1 MLILVALGQMKMVDG
16 LGIYQATNY
25 LVKTSRNA
33 QEKEIGVD
41 YQITTA
47 YQ

>member
-1 MLILVALGQMKMVDG
+1 MLILVALGQMKIVDG

-41 YQITTA
+41 YQMTTA